1 MSNADQVNIDSTF
14 TALDLNKNVKTVTDP
29 TTYMLGH
36 DLNDQR
42 SVDTDHKQQAL
53 IQKQLNSIQKFDGHG
68 NPKLWLKHIIE
79 KFDLLQLTSLERNEL
94 ISEILTGDA
103 LIWYIEQQDH
113 MPTFITF
120 MKQFLQ
126 YFGDQELKTDTST
139 EMISSRATSKQL
151 DDAHNQNTVS
161 NCLRN
166 QLLITNLEKLQ
177 KYSGKSQQNVAKW
190 LRELQQTLNIFKLTD
205 DEKLFYVSL
214 CLEGDARDWFYD
226 NSDLC
231 ATWSIFTKNLLK
243 TFESSGKADISFNRL
258 RHYEQSI
265 NQDVRQYYF
274 DIMKLCK
281 EANPSMDDAS
291 KLQYLKDGLKP
302 SLRFDVLLKNPQT
315 TTELLEYAQ
324 KIEELKGLNEQQD
337 TESFPSG
344 QTSYNNSYYNTNYSN
359 NTSSERHVAA
369 ITTQQQYCNST
380 RTRPYQC
387 YNCGAND
394 HYFRN
399 CPHFQ

>member
-281 EANPSMDDAS
+281 EANPSMDDANFS
-291 KLQYLKDGLKP
+291 HIKCLTIKCDYRVYDP
-302 SLRFDVLLKNPQT
+302 DD
-315 TTELLEYAQ
+315 Y
-324 KIEELKGLNEQQD
+324 
-337 TESFPSG
+337 
-344 QTSYNNSYYNTNYSN
+344 
-359 NTSSERHVAA
+359 
-369 ITTQQQYCNST
+369 
-380 RTRPYQC
+380 
-387 YNCGAND
+387 
-394 HYFRN
+394 
-399 CPHFQ
+399 